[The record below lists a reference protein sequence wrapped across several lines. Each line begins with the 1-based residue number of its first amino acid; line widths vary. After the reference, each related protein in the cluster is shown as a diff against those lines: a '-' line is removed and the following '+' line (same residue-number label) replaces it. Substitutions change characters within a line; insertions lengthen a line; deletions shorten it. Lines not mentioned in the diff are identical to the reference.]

1 MAELRAS
8 HQASPQCPQESSPM
22 NGSNKQTE
30 NINGICEG
38 VSCNAKAT
46 SKVPVKVGAK
56 ERIVLLLCE
65 KCKQRFSYSKSQS
78 AQINGVRRL

>member
-22 NGSNKQTE
+22 NSSSKQTE
-30 NINGICEG
+30 NINDFCEG
-38 VSCNAKAT
+38 LGCIAKAT

-56 ERIVLLLCE
+56 GRIVLLLCE
-65 KCKQRFSYSKSQS
+65 KCKQRFSYSESQS
-78 AQINGVRRL
+78 AEIKDVR

>member
-8 HQASPQCPQESSPM
+8 HQASPQHPQESGPM
-22 NGSNKQTE
+22 NSSSKQTE

-38 VSCNAKAT
+38 IGCVAKAT

-56 ERIVLLLCE
+56 GRIVLLLCE

-78 AQINGVRRL
+78 AETVNGVR